1 MGVSMNKP
9 TDPFAALD
17 RSIEIAAE
25 RARLESRI
33 YSRVRSLMRENGLEY
48 GYSEEEALKQAVVEA
63 AGVRPRE
70 R

>member
-1 MGVSMNKP
+1 
-9 TDPFAALD
+9 
-17 RSIEIAAE
+17 
-25 RARLESRI
+25 
-33 YSRVRSLMRENGLEY
+33 MRENGLEY